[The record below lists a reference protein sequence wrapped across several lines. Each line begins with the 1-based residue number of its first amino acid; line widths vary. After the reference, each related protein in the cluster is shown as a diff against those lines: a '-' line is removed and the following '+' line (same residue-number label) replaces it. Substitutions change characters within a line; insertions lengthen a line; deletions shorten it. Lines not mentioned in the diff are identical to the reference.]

1 MLSRFVR
8 LGSVVPV
15 LGRFAAESV
24 LEGARGRVLRRSRFE
39 LEAGRR
45 ITPFEDRDL
54 GGVAELRPVELRPG
68 IRTVGLGEGRDVVE
82 GRPVKRGEVAEGTA
96 RDGTPVDPLRFERLG
111 WPVERPDVRVGRRD
125 GLADDDEREDED
137 RAEEDGRE
145 EDRAEEDGR
154 EEDRAEEDGREED
167 RAEED
172 RAEEDG
178 REVRDVLL
186 ERLGALDAV
195 DRFGGSLDSARFGA
209 RTRDR
214 QARQATRRF
223 RFRIPL
229 PEALILW
236 IRLRFMIASFRSWWP
251 DRNGFS
257 VSSDADRVPIGGF
270 QSKRW
275 SNAS

>member
-145 EDRAEEDGR
+145 EDRAEED
-154 EEDRAEEDGREED
+154 
-167 RAEED
+167 

>member
-1 MLSRFVR
+1 
-8 LGSVVPV
+8 
-15 LGRFAAESV
+15 
-24 LEGARGRVLRRSRFE
+24 

-68 IRTVGLGEGRDVVE
+68 IRNVRLGEGRDVVE

-96 RDGTPVDPLRFERLG
+96 RDGARVDPLRLERLG

-125 GLADDDEREDED
+125 GLAEDDEREDED

-145 EDRAEEDGR
+145 D
-154 EEDRAEEDGREED
+154 
-167 RAEED
+167 ED

-209 RTRDR
+209 RTRAR
-214 QARQATRRF
+214 QARQTPRRF

-229 PEALILW
+229 PETLILW
-236 IRLRFMIASFRSWWP
+236 IRLRIMIASFRSWRP
-251 DRNGFS
+251 DRIVVS
-257 VSSDADRVPIGGF
+257 VSIDADPVPILDGRRE
-270 QSKRW
+270 RW
-275 SNAS
+275 EELS